1 MGVPELGDLAELVA
15 DLGED
20 DSTRAT
26 SLRLP
31 ARLHRAAV
39 VATELGMDPSLT
51 AATASALEH
60 RVRGFLRQRA
70 LAEHVA
76 AFPEDAPSLASVAS
90 RRVAGTDHPGVV
102 RDDLLRRVAD
112 AVEAREPDWLLSGRT
127 DSTVDRVLDTVEL
140 LVDVVDEASPVT
152 A

>member
-1 MGVPELGDLAELVA
+1 MPDLGDLAEHVA
-15 DLGED
+15 DLGEG

-31 ARLHRAAV
+31 ARLHRAVV

-51 AATASALEH
+51 AATARALED

-76 AFPEDAPSLASVAS
+76 AFPEDAPSLASVAR
-90 RRVAGTDHPGVV
+90 RRVAGTDHPGGV

-127 DSTVDRVLDTVEL
+127 DATVDRVLDTVEL
-140 LVDVVDEASPVT
+140 LVEVVDESSTVVA
-152 A
+152 